1 MTLIALTRAVSASLA
16 QCELTHLTREPIDV
30 RLAERQHAAYEDALQ
45 RLGATVIR
53 AEAAPELPDA
63 VFIEDTAVVLPEIAI
78 LTRPGASSRLGE
90 TAAVRSA
97 LMPYRTVV
105 ELEAPATL
113 DGGDVLRL
121 GHTLYVGSSTR
132 SNEAGI
138 DALAS
143 IVEPHGYSVVV
154 VAFSGCLHLKSA
166 ATAIGENAVVL
177 NPEWVSDQAFG
188 GAEVVLVDPNE
199 PYAANVLLVGRRA
212 IHGAEY
218 PATRARLEAHG
229 LDVTPVACSELAK
242 AEGAVTCCSLVF
254 DE

>member
-1 MTLIALTRAVSASLA
+1 MAITRAVSASLA
-16 QCELTHLTREPIDV
+16 QCELTHLSREPLDV
-30 RLAERQHAAYEDALQ
+30 RLAERQHAAYEDALA
-45 RLGATVIR
+45 RLGATLIR

-63 VFIEDTAVVLPEIAI
+63 VFIEDTAVVLPELAI
-78 LTRPGASSRLGE
+78 VTRPGAASRRGE

-97 LMPYRTVV
+97 LMPYRTVA

-121 GHTLYVGSSTR
+121 GHTLYVGASTR

-138 DALAS
+138 EALARL
-143 IVEPHGYSVVV
+143 VEPHGYSVVV

-166 ATAIGENAVVL
+166 ATTIGENAVVL
-177 NPEWVSDQAFG
+177 NPAWVSDQAFG
-188 GAEVVLVDPNE
+188 RAEAVVVDPDE
-199 PYAANVLLVGRRA
+199 PYAANVLLLRRRA

-218 PATRARLEAHG
+218 PETRARLEAYG

-254 DE
+254 EE